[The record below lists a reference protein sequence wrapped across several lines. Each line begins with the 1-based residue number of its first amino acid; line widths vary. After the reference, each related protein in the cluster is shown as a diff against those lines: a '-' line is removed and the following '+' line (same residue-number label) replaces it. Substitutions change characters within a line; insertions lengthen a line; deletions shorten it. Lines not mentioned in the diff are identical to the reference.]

1 MVAMTEKANNL
12 LLQMRI
18 KTIHENANNIIKRTN
33 SIKEKTYELNQTKVD
48 TILREIRTI
57 QAQTQN
63 LKEEVK
69 LCRLLAK

>member
-69 LCRLLAK
+69 LCRLLVK

>member
-1 MVAMTEKANNL
+1 
-12 LLQMRI
+12 MRI

>member
-1 MVAMTEKANNL
+1 MVMVTEKANNL

-48 TILREIRTI
+48 TILRGIRTI

-69 LCRLLAK
+69 LCRLLVK

>member
-1 MVAMTEKANNL
+1 MVMVTEKANNL

>member
-1 MVAMTEKANNL
+1 MVMVTEKANNL

-69 LCRLLAK
+69 LCRLLVK